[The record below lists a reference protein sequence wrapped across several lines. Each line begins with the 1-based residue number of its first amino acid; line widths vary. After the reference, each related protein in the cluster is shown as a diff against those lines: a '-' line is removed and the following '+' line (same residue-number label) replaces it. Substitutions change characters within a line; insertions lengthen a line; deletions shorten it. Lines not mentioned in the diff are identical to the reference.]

1 MAASTAVT
9 VGGRGVITSRL
20 IGTAT
25 GVPHHIGWGTGTN
38 AVTTADTTLQTEDT
52 GGSPAYAR
60 ATGADTQTPTTTTND
75 TQTVIGT
82 ITSNG
87 TKTITEAGL
96 FTAATSGTLYVRG
109 VLATPITVAVNDSVQ
124 FTFNVSIT
132 SVVV

>member
-38 AVTTADTTLQTEDT
+38 AVTTADTILQTEDT

-60 ATGADTQTPTTTTND
+60 ATGADTQTTTTSAGD
-75 TQTVIGT
+75 THTVIGT
-82 ITSNG
+82 LTSNG

-96 FTAATSGTLYVRG
+96 FTASTAGTLYVRG
-109 VLATPITVAVNDSVQ
+109 VLASGISVALNDSVQ
-124 FTFNVSIT
+124 FTFNIQIT
-132 SVVV
+132 SAVV